1 LPSDIPGAHSRNSSS
16 CFAPTRSSSSSMSY
30 TCHAREPIRNLTARP
45 FRTTP
50 ARFRS
55 AILTSRARWITR
67 QAAPVGGC
75 VITYTANGTQRVAV
89 ANQLYIDPLANGSR
103 HREDRNPGPADALA
117 SRRHMTSIAASRSAS
132 RQPSNESTLIIDSR
146 IKCLARP
153 CSSDFRCQ
161 EISA

>member
-1 LPSDIPGAHSRNSSS
+1 MSD
-16 CFAPTRSSSSSMSY
+16 

-89 ANQLYIDPLANGSR
+89 ATGF
-103 HREDRNPGPADALA
+103 
-117 SRRHMTSIAASRSAS
+117 TSILAKAEAVFTFTVAAY
-132 RQPSNESTLIIDSR
+132 NLIR
-146 IKCLARP
+146 IPKLLAP
-153 CSSDFRCQ
+153 
-161 EISA
+161 AAA